1 MSIDDYSKIA
11 QIVFYSIVAT
21 VAILTYLKAKS
32 TLLNS
37 VNTEYHK
44 HVINSLIDASNSL
57 FSEFEEESE
66 NHWLKG
72 YKLKDII
79 QEINEEFLEGKDEI
93 LKTGEFH
100 GGVMVT
106 PLQKRL
112 SSLIRGY
119 KSDPFLPEEIR
130 TEILDLLENR
140 YTVDHSISFKEIT
153 EYRASLAKGKY
164 LDTLDMNHVFIHN
177 QINSQLYEM
186 GCGISQVEE
195 SVHEI
200 RMSIKYYLEKF
211 NPL

>member
-11 QIVFYSIVAT
+11 QIVFYLIVAT
-21 VAILTYLKAKS
+21 IAVLTYLKAKS

-57 FSEFEEESE
+57 FSEFEDESE
-66 NHWLKG
+66 NHWLKSNN
-72 YKLKDII
+72 LEEII
-79 QEINEEFLEGKDEI
+79 KEINEEFIERKDDI
-93 LKTGEFH
+93 LKMGEFH

-130 TEILDLLENR
+130 KEILDLLENR
-140 YTVDHSISFKEIT
+140 YRVDHSISFKEIT
-153 EYRASLAKGKY
+153 EYRNSLAKGEY
-164 LDTLDMNHVFIHN
+164 ADTLDMNYAFIHN
-177 QINSQLYEM
+177 KINSQLYEM

-200 RMSIKYYLEKF
+200 RMGIKNYLEKF